1 MPNNDNKKD
10 MKQLFNQAKSE
21 IIQLLKDFPNGWIK
35 LTDITTNILG
45 EFGRPKP
52 STRRTVAELARKL
65 KYIKKRYPTGKIPK
79 GERQQ
84 YGYFGKE
91 SPFRLWRISFKLVQ
105 TSSLKP
111 QQKWDAAMNLEA
123 YADGIVSNKYTKQ
136 DVLNVVASP
145 FFSAI
150 LDTLADDNPPIILY
164 TALNPERDVFI
175 DVSVLNETPLDTRY
189 EAEWKG
195 KIFFTN
201 NLGKLYTFPLFFKI
215 RQSAWT

>member
-35 LTDITTNILG
+35 LTDITTNIRDA
-45 EFGRPKP
+45 FGRPKP
-52 STRRTVAELARKL
+52 STRRTVSELARKL
-65 KYIKKRYPTGKIPK
+65 KYIKRRYPVGKIPK
-79 GERQQ
+79 GRRQE

-123 YADGIVSNKYTKQ
+123 YADGIAANEYTKQ

-201 NLGKLYTFPLFFKI
+201 NIGKLYTFPLVFKI
-215 RQSAWT
+215 RQSAWI